1 MGTCR
6 KAAVAAARQGG
17 RLLAEAPAVH
27 GRLVEELLRRAA
39 TPALVYDDERLCTL
53 AGVARQVRERTGTR
67 VLYALKACAFHD
79 VLRALAPALDG
90 FAASSLFEARLA
102 RDLFPDSPI
111 HLTTPGLRDDE
122 VDELAEICSVLAFNS
137 ASQLHRWGG
146 RVHRYASV
154 GIRVNTLV
162 SNIRDP
168 RYDPARPDSKLGI
181 PLAALPEVLA
191 SAPVPVH
198 GLHFHTNADSEDL
211 RELEANVEAL
221 AESARG
227 IGRFKW
233 VNFGGGYLF
242 GNVSTLEPLERS
254 VELAKHVLADE
265 VFVEPGAGLVR
276 DAGLLVASV
285 VDLFGAGWE
294 SSRHSGHVRQPF
306 ARSARVRLP
315 AGQLKAL
322 TPNGPFEY
330 LLAGGSCLAG
340 DVFGRYRFDTPLV
353 CRVDCCPSRRRGR
366 TPRPSPTALMESTLP
381 SVWLTTPDGT
391 LKERQSLDY
400 ESYLQQWRPNV

>member
-1 MGTCR
+1 MVTCR

-27 GRLVEELLRRAA
+27 GRSAEELVRRAA
-39 TPALVYDDERLCTL
+39 TPALVYDYGRLCAL
-53 AGVARQVRERTGTR
+53 AGVASQVRERSGAR

-79 VLRALAPALDG
+79 VLQTLAPALDG

-122 VDELAEICSVLAFNS
+122 VDELTEICSALAFNS
-137 ASQLHRWGG
+137 ASQLHRWGA
-146 RVHRYASV
+146 RIHRYASV

-162 SNIRDP
+162 SNISDH
-168 RYDPARPDSKLGI
+168 RYDPARPESKLGI
-181 PLAALPEVLA
+181 PLAELPEVLA
-191 SAPVPVH
+191 SSPVPIH
-198 GLHFHTNADSEDL
+198 GLHFHTNADSDDL

-221 AESARG
+221 ADSARG
-227 IGRFKW
+227 VGRFKW

-254 VELAKHVLADE
+254 VELAKRVLADE

-276 DAGLLVASV
+276 DAGRLVASV
-285 VDLFGAGWE
+285 IDVFERDGNRVAILDTSVNHLPEVLEFGY
-294 SSRHSGHVRQPF
+294 QPEVEG
-306 ARSARVRLP
+306 S
-315 AGQLKAL
+315 
-322 TPNGPFEY
+322 TPDGCYEH

-353 CRVDCCPSRRRGR
+353 VGAAVTFKEAGAYAQAKSHRFNGIN
-366 TPRPSPTALMESTLP
+366 LP
-381 SVWLTTPDGT
+381 SVWMATPGGT